1 MDMEKVKAES
11 DAYLSG
17 KRADN
22 AKVTDEA
29 LAKARPIAA
38 GPKATW
44 TEFWQYYRWWHYGK
58 FSLVLLTP
66 GLHQHYNI
74 DPYRSYET

>member
-1 MDMEKVKAES
+1 MNITMDMEKVKAES

-22 AKVTDEA
+22 AKVTDKA

-44 TEFWQYYRWWHYGK
+44 TEFWQYYR
-58 FSLVLLTP
+58 
-66 GLHQHYNI
+66 
-74 DPYRSYET
+74 

>member
-1 MDMEKVKAES
+1 MLWQPVIGALNFRLTIPETPRYTMNITMDMEKVKAES

-22 AKVTDEA
+22 AKVTDKA

-44 TEFWQYYRWWHYGK
+44 TEFWQYYR
-58 FSLVLLTP
+58 
-66 GLHQHYNI
+66 
-74 DPYRSYET
+74 

>member
-1 MDMEKVKAES
+1 MNITMDMEKVKAES

-29 LAKARPIAA
+29 LTKARPIAA

-44 TEFWQYYRWWHYGK
+44 TEFWQYYR
-58 FSLVLLTP
+58 
-66 GLHQHYNI
+66 
-74 DPYRSYET
+74 

>member
-1 MDMEKVKAES
+1 MLWQPVIGALNFRLTIPETRRYTMNITMDMEKVKAES

-44 TEFWQYYRWWHYGK
+44 TEFWQYYR
-58 FSLVLLTP
+58 
-66 GLHQHYNI
+66 
-74 DPYRSYET
+74 

>member
-1 MDMEKVKAES
+1 MNITMDMEKVKAES

-29 LAKARPIAA
+29 LAKARSRPE
-38 GPKATW
+38 G
-44 TEFWQYYRWWHYGK
+44 YLDR
-58 FSLVLLTP
+58 VLAIL
-66 GLHQHYNI
+66 
-74 DPYRSYET
+74 